1 MGAGG
6 GGSSLVVWVGVGAG
20 AGLAVLR
27 GAHGRVAEEAGGAL
41 LAQLALGV
49 VQAAL
54 IGQRNALMSP
64 IPPWVRKGGVRSGPS
79 YRADARFR
87 VAGVR
92 VAVTLAQ
99 LAVAQVQASSGARV
113 SRRTVL
119 GEKPAFPW

>member
-1 MGAGG
+1 MAGG
-6 GGSSLVVWVGVGAG
+6 SASSLVVWVVVRAG
-20 AGLAVLR
+20 AGLTVLR
-27 GAHGRVAEEAGGAL
+27 GTHGRVAKEAGGTL

-54 IGQRNALMSP
+54 IGQRNALISP
-64 IPPWVRKGGVRSGPS
+64 MLPSSFQTWGLPSGPS

-99 LAVAQVQASSGARV
+99 LAVTQVQSSSGARV
-113 SRRTVL
+113 SRCTVL
-119 GEKPAFPW
+119 EEKTAFPS